1 MKKALDNILTLFIV
15 GIVFLIIIPL
25 NTVIL
30 DFMLIINISL
40 SLVIFLTTM
49 YIKEPLEFSAF
60 PSILL
65 ITTLFRVALSVSSTR
80 LILGNS
86 GFAGNVIKTFGE
98 FVIGG
103 NAVVGFMI
111 FLIIVIVQFIVITKG
126 SERVAEVAAR
136 FTLDAMPGKQ
146 MAIDADLNAGLIDDE
161 TAKARRLKIQR
172 EADFYGSMD
181 GATKFVKG
189 DAIISIIIVFIN
201 SIGGIIIGMLQGG
214 RTFAEVLSIYIIATV
229 GDGLVSQIPALL
241 ISTATGMIVTRAA
254 SENNLSTDLN
264 RQLFSYPLVLLIAG
278 GVAIVMAAIPGFPVL
293 ALLAIGGALI
303 GGSFYLKKQR
313 KEPVEAPPFEELPVS
328 EMDYYKKTENIYS
341 LLNVEPIEV
350 EVGYSLIP
358 LVDESRGGSFI
369 NRVVMLRRN
378 FAEELGV
385 VIPSVT
391 LQDHSDMD
399 LNEYRIRLKGEVI
412 ASGSV
417 LADRFLAMNPLD
429 GAEEIPGIDT
439 MEPAFGI
446 PARWIHADQRE
457 LAQMN
462 GYTVI
467 DPLSVI
473 MTHLSEVIKRH
484 LHELIGRREVNQLL
498 DNLKQTHKDLVEET
512 VPAILSKADLQK
524 ILCNLLAEGISIRDL
539 ATIIETAAEYAPT
552 MKDTDL
558 LTEYVR
564 QALKRTITRK
574 YAANG
579 HLKVITLHPDAENLI
594 MAGVKKNGNSSYVSL
609 DPDVMQK
616 LIASHMQ
623 EEKKMR
629 ENVGEVIVLTSP
641 VVRFYYHKLIEQFS
655 PDSVVLSFSEIH
667 ADVNI
672 QALGTIAV

>member
-1 MKKALDNILTLFIV
+1 
-15 GIVFLIIIPL
+15 
-25 NTVIL
+25 
-30 DFMLIINISL
+30 
-40 SLVIFLTTM
+40 
-49 YIKEPLEFSAF
+49 
-60 PSILL
+60 
-65 ITTLFRVALSVSSTR
+65 
-80 LILGNS
+80 
-86 GFAGNVIKTFGE
+86 
-98 FVIGG
+98 
-103 NAVVGFMI
+103 
-111 FLIIVIVQFIVITKG
+111 
-126 SERVAEVAAR
+126 
-136 FTLDAMPGKQ
+136 
-146 MAIDADLNAGLIDDE
+146 
-161 TAKARRLKIQR
+161 
-172 EADFYGSMD
+172 
-181 GATKFVKG
+181 
-189 DAIISIIIVFIN
+189 
-201 SIGGIIIGMLQGG
+201 
-214 RTFAEVLSIYIIATV
+214 
-229 GDGLVSQIPALL
+229 
-241 ISTATGMIVTRAA
+241 
-254 SENNLSTDLN
+254 
-264 RQLFSYPLVLLIAG
+264 
-278 GVAIVMAAIPGFPVL
+278 
-293 ALLAIGGALI
+293 
-303 GGSFYLKKQR
+303 
-313 KEPVEAPPFEELPVS
+313 
-328 EMDYYKKTENIYS
+328 
-341 LLNVEPIEV
+341 VEPIEV

>member
-1 MKKALDNILTLFIV
+1 
-15 GIVFLIIIPL
+15 
-25 NTVIL
+25 
-30 DFMLIINISL
+30 
-40 SLVIFLTTM
+40 
-49 YIKEPLEFSAF
+49 
-60 PSILL
+60 
-65 ITTLFRVALSVSSTR
+65 
-80 LILGNS
+80 
-86 GFAGNVIKTFGE
+86 
-98 FVIGG
+98 
-103 NAVVGFMI
+103 
-111 FLIIVIVQFIVITKG
+111 
-126 SERVAEVAAR
+126 
-136 FTLDAMPGKQ
+136 
-146 MAIDADLNAGLIDDE
+146 
-161 TAKARRLKIQR
+161 
-172 EADFYGSMD
+172 
-181 GATKFVKG
+181 
-189 DAIISIIIVFIN
+189 
-201 SIGGIIIGMLQGG
+201 
-214 RTFAEVLSIYIIATV
+214 V